1 MNVRGQGAH
10 ADIAS
15 LLLRAMIGH
24 LQAPSRKYVR
34 RCISARRFGKGLEW
48 VGAATDQRKARGGES
63 AEARRGPSNG
73 SADFDHKLLRWRQ
86 LNVFLLTRE
95 FSGHVFK
102 PSRLPSRGGGT
113 RGTSRA

>member
-48 VGAATDQRKARGGES
+48 VGAATEQRKARGGES
-63 AEARRGPSNG
+63 GSRRPVGVLVTEVQISTTSYFGGAR
-73 SADFDHKLLRWRQ
+73 
-86 LNVFLLTRE
+86 LT
-95 FSGHVFK
+95 S
-102 PSRLPSRGGGT
+102 SC
-113 RGTSRA
+113 

>member
-63 AEARRGPSNG
+63 GSRRPVGVLVTEVQISTTSYFG
-73 SADFDHKLLRWRQ
+73 GAS
-86 LNVFLLTRE
+86 LT
-95 FSGHVFK
+95 S
-102 PSRLPSRGGGT
+102 SC
-113 RGTSRA
+113 

>member
-34 RCISARRFGKGLEW
+34 RCISARRFGKELEW

-63 AEARRGPSNG
+63 GSRRPVRVLVTEVQISTTSYFGGAN
-73 SADFDHKLLRWRQ
+73 
-86 LNVFLLTRE
+86 LT
-95 FSGHVFK
+95 S
-102 PSRLPSRGGGT
+102 SC
-113 RGTSRA
+113 